1 MECESRPGCT
11 AARRFTSAKL
21 IALVALA
28 SVTLGFGSATRA
40 EPGAI
45 EIELNKLEPHGDQ
58 CRTYF
63 VVTNKDSANYEALKL
78 DLVLFQPDGV
88 IGRRFAV
95 DLAPVKSNKRAV
107 KLFELGDTSCDDIG
121 SFLINEVM
129 ECRADSG
136 PVSDCLDD
144 ISVSSLTEAQLT
156 K

>member
-1 MECESRPGCT
+1 M
-11 AARRFTSAKL
+11 
-21 IALVALA
+21 
-28 SVTLGFGSATRA
+28 GFGSAARA
-40 EPGAI
+40 EPDAI
-45 EIELNKLEPHGDQ
+45 EIQLNKLEPHGDQ

-63 VVTNKDSANYEALKL
+63 VVTNKDGANYEALKL

-107 KLFELGDTSCDDIG
+107 KLFELGDTSCDNIG

-129 ECRADSG
+129 ECRTESG

-144 ISVSSLTEAQLT
+144 ISVSSLVPKAQLT

>member
-1 MECESRPGCT
+1 M
-11 AARRFTSAKL
+11 
-21 IALVALA
+21 ALA
-28 SVTLGFGSATRA
+28 SVTLGLGSPARA
-40 EPGAI
+40 EDDTATKAEEGAI
-45 EIELNKLEPHGDQ
+45 EIQLNKLEPHGNQ

-63 VVTNKDSANYEALKL
+63 VIINKVGAKYEALKL

-95 DLAPVKSNKRAV
+95 DLAPVKSKKRTV

-129 ECRADSG
+129 ECRADTG
-136 PVSDCLDD
+136 PASDCLDD
-144 ISVSSLTEAQLT
+144 ISVSSLVPKTQLT

>member
-1 MECESRPGCT
+1 MECESRPGCA
-11 AARRFTSAKL
+11 AARRFTNVKL

-28 SVTLGFGSATRA
+28 SVALGLGSAAWA
-40 EPGAI
+40 EEGAI
-45 EIELNKLEPHGDQ
+45 EIQLNKLEPHGNQ

-63 VVTNKDSANYEALKL
+63 VVTNGDTANYQVLKL

-95 DLAPVKSNKRAV
+95 DLAPIKSKKRAV

-129 ECRADSG
+129 ECRTDSG
-136 PVSDCLDD
+136 SVSDCLDD
-144 ISVSSLTEAQLT
+144 ISVSSLTKAQLA